1 MSVFDSKSYKHFLRD
16 WVEEHPR
23 GELSRM
29 AEALR
34 VSPALVS
41 QVVNG
46 DKHLSPELAIQF
58 ADHMALGKRET
69 DFFLLLVD
77 FERAGSHRLREL
89 LRERIERDRNEAQKI
104 SNRISTDHELNSET
118 RATYYS
124 SWTYTGV
131 RNLTA
136 IPGYGNAE
144 VLAEKLGLPKAVV
157 ARVVEFLLEN
167 NLCRLDSKGA
177 LTYGPSW
184 THVGADSRLVVKH
197 HQNWRVRALTKME
210 ELRAENLFFTS
221 PMSMSVETAD
231 SIRTRLLDVIS
242 EVQAE
247 VKPSPSEV
255 VRCFNLD
262 WFEY

>member
-1 MSVFDSKSYKHFLRD
+1 
-16 WVEEHPR
+16 
-23 GELSRM
+23 M

-34 VSPALVS
+34 VSAALVS

-46 DKHLSPELAIQF
+46 DKHLSPELAIQV
-58 ADHMALGKRET
+58 ADHMALGARET

-89 LRERIERDRNEAQKI
+89 LRARVEEARSEARKVSSRITVDR
-104 SNRISTDHELNSET
+104 ELDAET

-136 IPGYGNAE
+136 IAE
-144 VLAEKLGLPKAVV
+144 YATVDSLCAKLALPKAVV
-157 ARVVEFLLEN
+157 ARVVSFLVEN
-167 NLCRLDSKGA
+167 GLCRVAENGQ
-177 LTYGPSW
+177 LTYVPAW
-184 THVGADSRLVVKH
+184 THVGNDSRLVVKH

-210 ELRAENLFFTS
+210 EARPDDLFFTS
-221 PMSMSVETAD
+221 PMSMSAETAA
-231 SIRTRLLDVIS
+231 SVRTKLLETIAA
-242 EVQAE
+242 VQTE

-262 WFEY
+262 WFDY

>member
-1 MSVFDSKSYKHFLRD
+1 
-16 WVEEHPR
+16 
-23 GELSRM
+23 M
-29 AEALR
+29 AETLR

-41 QVVNG
+41 QVVNS
-46 DKHLSPELAIQF
+46 DKHLSPELAIQV
-58 ADHMALGKRET
+58 ADHIALGTRET

-77 FERAGSHRLREL
+77 YERAGSHRLREL
-89 LRERIERDRNEAQKI
+89 LRERVELARADARKV
-104 SNRISTDHELNSET
+104 SNRINTDHELDSET

-136 IPGYGNAE
+136 IAGNGNAE
-144 VLAEKLGLPKAVV
+144 NLAIKLGLPKAVV

-167 NLCRLDSKGA
+167 KLCRIDSKGA
-177 LTYGPSW
+177 LTYGPGW

-210 ELRAENLFFTS
+210 ELRTENLFFTS
-221 PMSMSVETAD
+221 PMSMSAETAA
-231 SIRTRLLDVIS
+231 SIRGRLLDVIS
-242 EVQAE
+242 EVQTE